1 MSYKSE
7 YDTVLKLY
15 QSRIKPMPH
24 CHEWDDIRAFRDWAK
39 MTWSYGM
46 VLRKK
51 DPDGIWSPENAEF
64 VDVAPIPSTER
75 VRMAKQWDMAR
86 VRMLFLCQIERARMA
101 RQWDVARVRIARMLG
116 VNLAQ
121 EKHPCENCS
130 IRETC
135 EKPCEARIDWW
146 DTQMLKIRERL
157 MNDVHGK
164 CD

>member
-1 MSYKSE
+1 MSNKSE
-7 YDTVLKLY
+7 YETVLKLY

-24 CHEWDDIRAFRDWAK
+24 CHEWDDFRAFWDWAK

-64 VDVAPIPSTER
+64 VDVEPIASAQRE
-75 VRMAKQWDMAR
+75 
-86 VRMLFLCQIERARMA
+86 RMA

-116 VNLAQ
+116 VNFVQ

-146 DTQMLKIRERL
+146 DTQMLKIRERM

>member
-7 YDTVLKLY
+7 YETVLKLY

-64 VDVAPIPSTER
+64 VDVAPIPSAER

-86 VRMLFLCQIERARMA
+86 VR
-101 RQWDVARVRIARMLG
+101 IARMLG
-116 VNLAQ
+116 VKLTQ
-121 EKHPCENCS
+121 VCHPCENCG

-135 EKPCEARIDWW
+135 EKPCGARLSWW
-146 DTQMLKIRERL
+146 DVQMEKLRKEL
-157 MNDVHGK
+157 GL
-164 CD
+164 